1 MSFDFLPKGPF
12 ELSNQ
17 NRYFGGWPTLNNNP
31 EVIVMAFPVEG
42 WIGSAAVTL
51 QQSADGRIIGNIYG
65 SNAVFE
71 KARQQ
76 ALACVSLDIAGENWP
91 LVGQRDGILGELQNK
106 YSFLRPN
113 LFHSPYEAAAGFII
127 GHRTTI
133 KQKQRVMMQMSV
145 EFGEKIAIDGQIF
158 HAFPNPQKLLSLTK
172 YKGLSEVKI
181 QRLHSVA
188 DAALNGI
195 LDRDLLRSLSLE
207 EALVRLRAISGIGPF
222 FAQGIL
228 HRGAGLVDE
237 VTNDDLTQFA
247 VQAAYKL
254 TKLPNHNQVLEIANL
269 WKPFR
274 MWATVLLH
282 IWVRR
287 EVGVPKKRTFTPE

>member
-1 MSFDFLPKGPF
+1 MLFDYLPKGPF
-12 ELSNQ
+12 DLTNQ
-17 NRYFGGWPTLNNNP
+17 NRYFGGWPTLNNKP
-31 EVIVMAFPVEG
+31 EVIVLAFPVEG
-42 WIGSAAVTL
+42 WNGSAAVTL
-51 QQSADGRIIGNIYG
+51 QQTAEGRIIGNTYG
-65 SNAVFE
+65 SSSVIE

-76 ALACVSLDIAGENWP
+76 ALACVSLDIVAEDWP
-91 LVGQRDGILGELQNK
+91 LVGQRDRILGELQNK
-106 YSFLRPN
+106 YNFLRPN

-133 KQKQRVMMQMSV
+133 KQKQRAMIQMSN
-145 EFGEKIAIDGQIF
+145 EFGEKIEIDGQIF
-158 HAFPNPQKLLSLTK
+158 HAFPNPQTLLSLAK

-188 DAALNGI
+188 DAALDGV
-195 LDRDLLRSLSLE
+195 LDRDRLRLLSLE
-207 EALVRLRAISGIGPF
+207 EALTRLRTISGIGPF

-254 TKLPNHNQVLEIANL
+254 TELPNHNQVLEIANL

-274 MWATVLLH
+274 MWAAVLLH

-287 EVGVPKKRTFTPE
+287 EVGLPKKRTFTQE